1 MPAADDAARR
11 ARFKSWL
18 WRAGIACAIIYP
30 VLVAIWYFTGQG
42 EFWPVWGIY
51 IMGGGLLFLTWGA
64 FAKQAPTADKKD

>member
-1 MPAADDAARR
+1 MPEADEEARR

-30 VLVAIWYFTGQG
+30 LLVLIWYLTGAG

-51 IMGGGLLFLTWGA
+51 AMGGILLFLTWGA
-64 FAKQAPTADKKD
+64 FAKPQQTKKD